1 MEERYKELKQGER
14 GAQVSLVAY
23 IILAILKLTV
33 GIYAGSVALRADGLN
48 NVTDVVVAIA
58 VLIGLRVSQKPPD
71 KDHPYGHWKAET
83 VASLVASFIIMVV
96 GIQVIIDAITSVF
109 TGTSEP
115 PNIIAAWVGAF
126 GFVVMFAVYLYTKKL
141 AKRINS
147 HAVESVSKDNLSD
160 ALVSAGATL
169 GIIGSQF
176 GLPWLDPLLAFVVGV
191 IICHTAWGIFSKSSL
206 SLTDGVDDKTLDDIK
221 ETALAVAKVNYV
233 TDVKARYYGSNL
245 IVDLVI
251 QLDHSLSFTE
261 AHDVS
266 TIVEDQITEKHRTI
280 DVHVHVEPEGK
291 TNHE

>member
-1 MEERYKELKQGER
+1 MEERYSELKQGER
-14 GAQVSLVAY
+14 GAKVSLVAY
-23 IILAILKLTV
+23 VILAILKLTV

-48 NVTDVVVAIA
+48 NVTDIVVSIA

-83 VASLVASFIIMVV
+83 VAALVASFIIMVV
-96 GIQVIIDAITSVF
+96 GIQVIIDAFTSF
-109 TGTSEP
+109 FSGTSEP
-115 PNIIAAWVGAF
+115 PDTIAAWVGAF
-126 GFVVMFAVYLYTKKL
+126 GFFVMLGVYSYNKKL

-147 HAVESVSKDNLSD
+147 HAVDSVAKDNLSD

-176 GLPWLDPLLAFVVGV
+176 GLPWLDPLLALVVGF

-206 SLTDGVDDKTLDDIK
+206 SLTDGVDDQALDDLK
-221 ETALAVAKVNYV
+221 ATALSVSKVNKV
-233 TDVKARYYGSNL
+233 KDVKARYYGSNL

-251 QLDHSLSFTE
+251 QLDPSLSFTE

-266 TIVEDQITEKHRTI
+266 TTVENQIKEKHRTI

-291 TNHE
+291 TNH